1 MSTQNPPLHPP
12 IDPRR
17 QSLRDIFF
25 YGPDS
30 TPIFKQYFLRAVT
43 RQVTTFPFE
52 DPDGDLFPL
61 AYMQEGTYKTNPNQ
75 REEIKAYRDDNTRD
89 LTRVTAEGKKTTIEF
104 KLRSVWL
111 EEKMYI
117 QAWFHNAEANTQ
129 EAHEQ
134 RKVQLEFWDEEENAY
149 KTGYFYR
156 PNLEFEIDKTE
167 GYEIKYKP
175 LTIKLVEY

>member
-1 MSTQNPPLHPP
+1 MAINPF
-12 IDPRR
+12 R
-17 QSLRDIFF
+17 QTLRDIFF
-25 YGPDS
+25 YGPGG
-30 TPIFKQYFLRAVT
+30 TPVFQKYFIKAVSRRT
-43 RQVTTFPFE
+43 TTFPFD
-52 DPDGDLFPL
+52 DPTFPL
-61 AYMQEGTYKTNPNQ
+61 AYMQADTYKTNPNQ

-117 QAWFHNAEANTQ
+117 QGWFNNAEKNTQ

-156 PNLEFEIDKTE
+156 PNLEFEILKVE
-167 GYEIKYKP
+167 GNDIKYKP